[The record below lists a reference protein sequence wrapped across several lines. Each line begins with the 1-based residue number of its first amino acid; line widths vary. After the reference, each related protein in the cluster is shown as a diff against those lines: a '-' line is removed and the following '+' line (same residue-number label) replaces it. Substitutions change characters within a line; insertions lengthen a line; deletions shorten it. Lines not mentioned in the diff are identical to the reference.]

1 MIIAIPDDYHNLVR
15 TLDCIKLL
23 DGHDVRIYNDA
34 APPTAALLRNLEDAE
49 IIVPIRERTLFTRE
63 IISQLPKLKLFS
75 QTGRSCHHIDLD
87 ACNERG
93 IAVAAGSHAS
103 PYTVAEQTWAMILGS
118 LREIPAETPLMKRGG
133 WRNRFSTGLKGRT
146 LGVFG
151 LGTIGALVAATG
163 ASFGM
168 RVLVWGR
175 DSSLKAALSA
185 GYETAANQDDLFAQS
200 DVLTLMVRLTKDTR
214 GIVTSAHLA
223 RMKPSALLVNTARA
237 ELIAAG
243 ALEAG
248 LKQGRPGYAAV
259 DVYENEPVLN
269 GNHPLLALDNALCT
283 AHSAWL
289 ERDTY
294 ELYFGEAFANAAAF
308 AAGREL
314 RLVNAP
320 ARAPG

>member
-15 TLDCIKLL
+15 TLDCMRLL
-23 DGHDVRIYNDA
+23 QGHEVRIYNDT
-34 APPTAALLRNLEDAE
+34 APPDADLVRNLQDAE
-49 IIVPIRERTLFTRE
+49 IIVPIRERTRFTRD
-63 IISQLPKLKLFS
+63 IIKQLPQLKLFS
-75 QTGRSCHHIDLD
+75 QTGRSCHHIDLE
-87 ACNERG
+87 ACNEQG

-118 LREIPAETPLMKRGG
+118 LREIPVETALMKRGG

-163 ASFGM
+163 SSFGM

-175 DSSLKAALSA
+175 ESSLDAARAA
-185 GYETAANQDDLFAQS
+185 GYDTANSQNELFEQS

-214 GIVTSAHLA
+214 GIVNAGHLA
-223 RMKPSALLVNTARA
+223 LMKPTALLVNTARA
-237 ELIAAG
+237 ELIAPG
-243 ALEAG
+243 VLENALQ
-248 LKQGRPGYAAV
+248 KGRPGYAAV

-269 GNHPLLALDNALCT
+269 GNHPLLELDNALCT

-308 AAGREL
+308 ASGQPL
-314 RLVNAP
+314 RLVNTP
-320 ARAPG
+320 RSR

>member
-1 MIIAIPDDYHNLVR
+1 MIIAIPDDYHNLVC

-23 DGHDVRIYNDA
+23 KDHEVRIYSDA
-34 APPTAALLRNLEDAE
+34 APPAADLVRNLRDAE
-49 IIVPIRERTLFTRE
+49 IIIPIRERSRFTRD

-87 ACNERG
+87 ACNELG
-93 IAVAAGSHAS
+93 VAVAAGSHAS
-103 PYTVAEQTWAMILGS
+103 PHTVAEQTWAMILGS
-118 LREIPAETPLMKRGG
+118 LREIPAETALMKRGG

-163 ASFGM
+163 KSFGM

-175 DSSLKAALSA
+175 ENSLSA
-185 GYETAANQDDLFAQS
+185 ARAAGYDTAASQDELFEQS
-200 DVLTLMVRLTKDTR
+200 DVLTLMVRLTKETR
-214 GIVTSAHLA
+214 GIVNAGHLA
-223 RMKPSALLVNTARA
+223 RMKPTALLINTARA
-237 ELIAAG
+237 ELVARG
-243 ALEAG
+243 ALETA
-248 LKQGRPGYAAV
+248 LRNGRPGYAAV
-259 DVYENEPVLN
+259 DVYENEPVLD
-269 GNHPLLALDNALCT
+269 GKHPLLGLDNALCT

-308 AAGREL
+308 ASGQPV
-314 RLVNAP
+314 RLVNTP
-320 ARAPG
+320 IRR

>member
-15 TLDCIKLL
+15 TLDCMRLL
-23 DGHDVRIYNDA
+23 QGHEVRIYNDA
-34 APPTAALLRNLEDAE
+34 AAPDEDLVRNLREAE
-49 IIVPIRERTLFTRE
+49 IIVPIRERSRFTRD
-63 IISQLPKLKLFS
+63 IISRLPQLKLFS
-75 QTGRSCHHIDLD
+75 QTGRSCHHIDLE
-87 ACNERG
+87 ACNEQG
-93 IAVAAGSHAS
+93 VAVASGSHAS

-118 LREIPAETPLMKRGG
+118 LREIPAETALMKRGG

-175 DSSLKAALSA
+175 ESSLNAARAA
-185 GYETAANQDDLFAQS
+185 GYETVASQDALFEQS

-214 GIVTSAHLA
+214 GLVNAGHLA
-223 RMKPSALLVNTARA
+223 RMKPTALLVNTARA
-237 ELIAAG
+237 ELIAPG
-243 ALEAG
+243 VLEAA
-248 LKQGRPGYAAV
+248 LRNGRPGYAAI

-269 GNHPLLALDNALCT
+269 GNHPLLELDNALCT

-308 AAGREL
+308 AAGQPV
-314 RLVNAP
+314 RLVNTP
-320 ARAPG
+320 RRR

>member
-23 DGHDVRIYNDA
+23 EGHEVRIYNDA
-34 APPTAALLRNLEDAE
+34 APPAALLVRNLRDAE
-49 IIVPIRERTLFTRE
+49 IIIPIRERSRFTRD

-75 QTGRSCHHIDLD
+75 QTGRSCHHIDLE
-87 ACNERG
+87 ACNEQG
-93 IAVAAGSHAS
+93 VAVAAGSHAS

-118 LREIPAETPLMKRGG
+118 LREIPAETALMKRGG

-175 DSSLKAALSA
+175 ESSLNAARAA
-185 GYETAANQDDLFAQS
+185 GYETVASQDALFEQS

-214 GIVTSAHLA
+214 GIVNAGHLA
-223 RMKPSALLVNTARA
+223 RMKPTALLVNTARA
-237 ELIAAG
+237 ELIAPG
-243 ALEAG
+243 VLEAA
-248 LKQGRPGYAAV
+248 LRNGRPGYAAI

-269 GNHPLLALDNALCT
+269 GNHPLLELDNALCT

-308 AAGREL
+308 AAGQPV
-314 RLVNAP
+314 RLVNTP
-320 ARAPG
+320 RRR